1 MNEMAIP
8 PHSRRMHKV
17 VNLCISLYFWVFVFV
32 LFLNGLFPLWA
43 WSFGL
48 LTIANFPTWGKT
60 FVSDKQEKMMR
71 GNKGNDHM
79 MRIML
84 MLMIMLMLVSMKLSM
99 ITWGGGLRSWT
110 PIFVFPGSSLD
121 YNIIIYFDYIT
132 ITRSTSSRSE
142 DTLIQV
148 RRSSE
153 MPLSANNIRIRIRRW
168 TLKLWL

>member
-1 MNEMAIP
+1 MNEMAITLQ
-8 PHSRRMHKV
+8 SIQV
-17 VNLCISLYFWVFVFV
+17 VNLYLCISLYFSEFLYLSYFWTVCSPSERGALVFLQLQTFQ
-32 LFLNGLFPLWA
+32 LEEKLSSRINKKRWCGETK
-43 WSFGL
+43 G
-48 LTIANFPTWGKT
+48 TITI
-60 FVSDKQEKMMR
+60 MMR
-71 GNKGNDHM
+71 
-79 MRIML
+79 
-84 MLMIMLMLVSMKLSM
+84 IMLMLVSMKLSM

-153 MPLSANNIRIRIRRW
+153 MPLSANDIRIRIRRW

>member
-8 PHSRRMHKV
+8 PIQEEWTKLWTCICV
-17 VNLCISLYFWVFVFV
+17 FLCIFLSFCICLISERFVP
-32 LFLNGLFPLWA
+32 PLSVEL
-43 WSFGL
+43 WSSYNCKLSNLRKKLSSRINKKRWCGETKG
-48 LTIANFPTWGKT
+48 TITI
-60 FVSDKQEKMMR
+60 MMR
-71 GNKGNDHM
+71 
-79 MRIML
+79 
-84 MLMIMLMLVSMKLSM
+84 IMLMLVSMKLSM

-153 MPLSANNIRIRIRRW
+153 MPLSANDIRIRIRRW